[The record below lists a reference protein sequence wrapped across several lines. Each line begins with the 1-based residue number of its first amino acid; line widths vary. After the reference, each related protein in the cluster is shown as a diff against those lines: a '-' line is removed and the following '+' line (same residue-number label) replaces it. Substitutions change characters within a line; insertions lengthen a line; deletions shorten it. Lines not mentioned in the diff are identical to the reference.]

1 MFSDNAT
8 VKPFCPTGGKDM
20 PRKLTFL
27 LLLSLA
33 VAVAAQDK
41 AKSSAADKSMILA
54 LENAWNQAEL
64 HHDSDAVDAI
74 VADTFI
80 SVDHHGQ
87 LQTKAEYM
95 AGLKDTGFNPEQI
108 SNTDTSV
115 YVYGDTAIVTSA
127 YRTKG
132 TDNGKPFVHHGR
144 FTDTW
149 VKLNGKWK
157 CVADQETLISK

>member
-1 MFSDNAT
+1 
-8 VKPFCPTGGKDM
+8 M

-27 LLLSLA
+27 LLLALA
-33 VAVAAQDK
+33 VTAAAQDK

-127 YRTKG
+127 YRTRG

-157 CVADQETLISK
+157 CVADQETLIGK